1 MPKFF
6 ASLISLPSTL
16 RAGAFVGLFFAG
28 GALWLFL
35 LAGIL
40 LLAGYN
46 PLHGVHPLI
55 QSLYSTVLYLYLL
68 GLTLWFWHFIEDA
81 SLADMGLAF
90 SGKNLGFGALF
101 GFGMLLLLRTAELL
115 LGLTTFHPPGASWFF
130 LLDLLVALLY
140 SVSEEVV
147 FRGALLQILL
157 KGTKPVWALFSASS
171 VWAIGHYLRPHLTL
185 ADGFSML
192 GLVVAGVLLGL
203 AYLRTRSL
211 WLPIGIHAGWIYFLS
226 LSGQLGIFTF
236 ADGRSLLHGG
246 GSPNSGL
253 LGVATMLLCLL
264 LLRKPAKAAS

>member
-28 GALWLFL
+28 GALWLGL

-40 LLAGYN
+40 LLVGTN
-46 PLHGVHPLI
+46 PLHGVHPI
-55 QSLYSTVLYLYLL
+55 VQSLYSTGLYLYLL
-68 GLTLWFWHFIEDA
+68 GLTLWFWHRIEGA
-81 SLADMGLAF
+81 SLADMGLTF
-90 SGKNLGFGALF
+90 SGKSLGLGALF
-101 GFGMLLLLRTAELL
+101 GFGMLLLLRGAEML
-115 LGLTTFHPPGASWFF
+115 LGLTTFHLPRPSWLF

-157 KGTKPVWALFSASS
+157 KGAKPIWALSGAAAVWAL
-171 VWAIGHYLRPHLTL
+171 GHYLRPNLTL
-185 ADGFSML
+185 MDLFSLL
-192 GLVVAGVLLGL
+192 GLIVAGILLGL

-211 WLPIGIHAGWIYFLS
+211 WLPIGIHAGWIYVLS

-236 ADGRSLLHGG
+236 ADGYSLLHGG
-246 GSPNSGL
+246 GSPNSGV
-253 LGVATMLLCLL
+253 LGIATMLLCLM
-264 LLRKPAKAAS
+264 LLRKPVRAS